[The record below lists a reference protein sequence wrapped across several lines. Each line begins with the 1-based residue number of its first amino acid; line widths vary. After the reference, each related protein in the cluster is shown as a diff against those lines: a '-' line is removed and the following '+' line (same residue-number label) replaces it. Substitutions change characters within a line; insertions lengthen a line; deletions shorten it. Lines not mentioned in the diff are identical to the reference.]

1 MCTLDAMVDASH
13 TIEPAELLG
22 AVLHPSVPQL
32 RLLAVMTVSGAA
44 SLDGTSRSLG
54 NSIDSELL
62 NLLRVWSD
70 AVLVGGGTA
79 RAENYFGVKCTNED
93 KAQRLARGQAE
104 VPPLAI
110 ITESFDFDVDT
121 QLFYDTEVPPLFLA
135 PQHCVDDPALAGR
148 REALQQAGGR
158 ILSTG
163 DGSAH
168 SIIDALRGQG
178 FNRISCEGGPGLYGM
193 LLAAGLGDILHLT
206 IDPTLQGNVEKP
218 LFGGG
223 GDYTTSL
230 EVEDVRVSEDSMMF
244 VRYRLRGKA
253 ASREE

>member
-1 MCTLDAMVDASH
+1 MCTLDAMIDARR
-13 TIEPAELLG
+13 TFEPADLLG
-22 AVLHPSVPQL
+22 TLLPPSVQQL

-44 SLDGTSRSLG
+44 SVEGTSHSLG
-54 NSIDSELL
+54 NRIDSALL

-70 AVLVGGGTA
+70 AVLVGGGTV
-79 RAENYFGVKCTNED
+79 RAENYFGVKCTDED
-93 KAQRLARGQAE
+93 KAERRSRGQAE

-135 PQHCVDDPALAGR
+135 PQHRVDDSALAGR
-148 REALQQAGGR
+148 REALRNAGGR

-168 SIIDALRGQG
+168 SIIDALHTHG
-178 FNRISCEGGPGLYGM
+178 FNRIVCEGGPGLYDM

-206 IDPTLQGNVEKP
+206 IDPTLQGNVEKL

-223 GDYTTSL
+223 GDYVASL

-244 VRYRLRGKA
+244 VRYRLPAAA
-253 ASREE
+253 ASREG

>member
-1 MCTLDAMVDASH
+1 MVDAH
-13 TIEPAELLG
+13 RTFEPTELLG
-22 AVLHPSVPQL
+22 PVLPPSVPQL
-32 RLLAVMTVSGAA
+32 RLLAVMTLSGAA

-54 NSIDSELL
+54 NDIDAALL

-79 RAENYFGVKCTNED
+79 RSENYFGVKCTDVD
-93 KAQRLARGQAE
+93 KAQRRARGQAE

-110 ITESFDFDVDT
+110 VTESFDFDVDT

-135 PQHCVDDPALAGR
+135 PERSVADPALAGR
-148 REALQQAGGR
+148 REALRKAGGR

-163 DGSAH
+163 DGSAR
-168 SIIDALRGQG
+168 SIIDALHTQG

-206 IDPTLQGNVEKP
+206 IDPTLQGNVEKT
-218 LFGGG
+218 LFGSG

-230 EVEDVRVSEDSMMF
+230 EIEDVRVSEDSMMF
-244 VRYRLRGKA
+244 VRYRLPGKA

>member
-1 MCTLDAMVDASH
+1 MCTLDAMVDAR
-13 TIEPAELLG
+13 TTVDPTQLLG
-22 AVLHPSVPQL
+22 PVLPPSVPQL
-32 RLLAVMTVSGAA
+32 RLLAVMTASGAA
-44 SLDGTSRSLG
+44 TIDGTSRSLG

-79 RAENYFGVKCTNED
+79 RAENYFGVKCTDED
-93 KAQRLARGQAE
+93 KAKRRARGQAE

-110 ITESFDFDVDT
+110 ITNSFDFDVNT

-135 PQHCVDDPALAGR
+135 PQQRVDDPALEER
-148 REALQQAGGR
+148 REALRAAGGR

-168 SIIDALRGQG
+168 AILGALRAKG
-178 FNRISCEGGPGLYGM
+178 FNRIACEGGPGLYGM
-193 LLAAGLGDILHLT
+193 LLSAGLGDILHLT

-223 GDYTTSL
+223 GDYTVSL
-230 EVEDVRVSEDSMMF
+230 QVEDVRVSEDSMMF
-244 VRYRLRGKA
+244 VRYRMPGAA